1 VGRSTVAANLAV
13 ALRTAAPDREVILV
27 DGNLLY
33 GDIGVLMNV
42 KDNKTVGD
50 IVRNFNTLDRDLVH
64 DILVTHS
71 SGVKVLLAPPDPQAG
86 ERVSAEHMRQIVQ
99 HLHSMADFVIIDTR
113 PSFDDV
119 TMTLLD
125 LSDRILLLL
134 TLELTAIKGAKQ
146 YLELS
151 DLLGYDS
158 DKIQLV
164 LNRSTVNSGIPVEDV
179 AGSLKG
185 EIIAKLPD
193 EPVAVLR
200 AINEGVPIQQS
211 APNSPLA
218 HEISNLAAYLT
229 KPDQEETKAEPT
241 LISAAQPKGLSR
253 WIRPGQKK
261 KVS

>member
-1 VGRSTVAANLAV
+1 
-13 ALRTAAPDREVILV
+13 
-27 DGNLLY
+27 
-33 GDIGVLMNV
+33 
-42 KDNKTVGD
+42 
-50 IVRNFNTLDRDLVH
+50 
-64 DILVTHS
+64 
-71 SGVKVLLAPPDPQAG
+71 
-86 ERVSAEHMRQIVQ
+86 
-99 HLHSMADFVIIDTR
+99 MADFVIVDTR

-158 DKIQLV
+158 EKIQLV
-164 LNRSTVNSGIPVEDV
+164 LNRATVNSGIPVEDV
-179 AGSLKG
+179 SGSLKG

-193 EPVAVLR
+193 DPIAVLR

-211 APNSPLA
+211 APNSGLA
-218 HEISNLAAYLT
+218 HEISNLAAFLT
-229 KPDQEETKAEPT
+229 KPEREETSAEPT
-241 LISAAQPKGLSR
+241 PISAAPAKGLSR

-261 KVS
+261 KVG